1 MDALRGR
8 AAVSQN
14 QERQFQEEIANLD
27 TQQGQQQ
34 NLMRRQYP
42 DVAAGWEWVQ
52 ANQGEF
58 EKEVFGPPMISCS
71 VKDEH
76 YSDQIQ
82 SLLQSDDFMCF
93 TAQTKNDH
101 KKLTNQL
108 YRVMS
113 LSVVI
118 RTCANPLSAYK
129 PPIDRAEAAG
139 FGLDGFAIDYLA
151 GPEPVLAML
160 CAEKRLHQSGVARGE
175 HDDEA
180 YNRLVNSGKVSQ
192 WAAGRQTFI
201 VRRRREYGPQAMT
214 TITRSIRDGKFWTS
228 QPVDEHEK
236 QELNRKLQEATER
249 RRLLREE
256 SATLIAKNNE
266 IKSKISS
273 IEENIV
279 RSNRSHHPRPCFLYA
294 SVGPVFVLIE
304 LNRKDCK
311 AKRALCRRN
320 SKSGNHCQT
329 RLVRKTSE
337 LEREARE
344 TIA

>member
-1 MDALRGR
+1 
-8 AAVSQN
+8 
-14 QERQFQEEIANLD
+14 
-27 TQQGQQQ
+27 
-34 NLMRRQYP
+34 MRRQHP

-82 SLLQSDDFMCF
+82 SLLSTDDFLCF

-129 PPIDRAEAAG
+129 PPIDRTEAAA
-139 FGLDGFAIDYLA
+139 FGLDGFAIDHLA

-214 TITRSIRDGKFWTS
+214 TITRSIFQST
-228 QPVDEHEK
+228 
-236 QELNRKLQEATER
+236 
-249 RRLLREE
+249 LR
-256 SATLIAKNNE
+256 
-266 IKSKISS
+266 
-273 IEENIV
+273 
-279 RSNRSHHPRPCFLYA
+279 
-294 SVGPVFVLIE
+294 
-304 LNRKDCK
+304 
-311 AKRALCRRN
+311 
-320 SKSGNHCQT
+320 
-329 RLVRKTSE
+329 
-337 LEREARE
+337 
-344 TIA
+344 